1 MYRITDQSISA
12 DALAE
17 LVADP
22 TGGGICVFLGV
33 VRDNSRGRR
42 VRYLEYEA
50 HAPMAEAKMKEIGQ
64 EVAERFGLHRVAI
77 LHRVGR
83 LAIGEASVGIAV
95 AAPHRRMAFEACQY
109 AIDRLKVI
117 VPIWKKEV
125 FEDGEVWV
133 GPPTTFEHSS

>member
-1 MYRITDQSISA
+1 MYQISDRPISA
-12 DALAE
+12 DELAE

-22 TGGGICVFLGV
+22 AAGGICVFLGV
-33 VRDNSRGRR
+33 VRDNTHGRR
-42 VRYLEYEA
+42 VRHLEYEA
-50 HAPMAEAKMKEIGQ
+50 HVPMAEAKMKEIGQ
-64 EVAERFGLHRVAI
+64 EVAERFGLHRVAMV
-77 LHRVGR
+77 HRIGR

-109 AIDRLKVI
+109 AIDRLKVV

-133 GPPTTFEHSS
+133 GPAGLPS

>member
-1 MYRITDQSISA
+1 MYRITDQPISA

-22 TGGGICVFLGV
+22 TAGGICVFLGV
-33 VRDNSRGRR
+33 VRDNTEGRR
-42 VRYLEYEA
+42 VRYIEYEA
-50 HAPMAEAKMKEIGQ
+50 HAHMAEVKMKEIGQ
-64 EVAERFGLHRVAI
+64 EVAERFGLYRVAM

-95 AAPHRRMAFEACQY
+95 SAPHRRKAFEACQY

-133 GPPTTFEHSS
+133 GPATSSGHSS

>member
-1 MYRITDQSISA
+1 MYRIIDRPISA
-12 DALAE
+12 DELGE

-22 TGGGICVFLGV
+22 AAGGICVFLGV
-33 VRDNSRGRR
+33 VRDTTRGRR

-50 HAPMAEAKMKEIGQ
+50 HVPMAESKMKEIGG
-64 EVAERFGLHRVAI
+64 ELAERFGLHRVAMV
-77 LHRVGR
+77 HRIGR

-109 AIDRLKVI
+109 AIDRLKTV

-133 GPPTTFEHSS
+133 GPAGFPS